1 MNVVRQFL
9 LAALFLIISVGAAAH
24 TITGIVRDADTR
36 EPVPYCAIRLL
47 AHGAQRPTAT
57 AMTDTAGVFTLPQT
71 ANGRYTLQASYVGY
85 TDTQRSVTLPEAAAD
100 TVTIFMRPDAMMLD
114 QVVVTGTKSE
124 LKRRHSSTLVNV
136 VSART
141 FDLVSAASLAV
152 GLNFQPGVRVEN
164 DCQNCG
170 FT

>member
-57 AMTDTAGVFTLPQT
+57 AMTDT
-71 ANGRYTLQASYVGY
+71 YVGY

-141 FDLVSAASLAV
+141 FDLVSAASLAD